1 MQIFLAVTPQELRSA
16 MQWRC
21 GLAHVA
27 YRIGPESTLLRQNL
41 LLDTRGGLLSL
52 SDQDAPIIADP
63 EKLSAAIIRE
73 CSRRNYGG
81 ALLDFESPVGQDRQS
96 FAAELD
102 RVMSRNRR
110 ALYVPETYSKSA
122 PGGAVLL
129 CTAMSGGNFT
139 ERLREAVSLR
149 GAGHVAL
156 DLQRLRMDFSL
167 PARSGAGKPMTG
179 EALTALMD
187 ARAPSVFFSQDLCAR
202 YFTYVRETETHFVL
216 YDDADTLLQKIRI
229 GGSLGIGT
237 AFLMYPE
244 VQDLLPKLFRANGS
258 RQ

>member
-52 SDQDAPIIADP
+52 SDQDAPMIGDP
-63 EKLSAAIIRE
+63 EKLSSAIIRE

-81 ALLDFESPVGQDRQS
+81 ALLDFELPASQDRQA
-96 FAAELD
+96 FVAELD

-110 ALYVPETYSKSA
+110 ALYVPEPYGKSA

-139 ERLREAVSLR
+139 ERLREAISLR
-149 GAGHVAL
+149 GVGHVAL

-167 PARSGAGKPMTG
+167 PAPSGAGKPLTG
-179 EALTALMD
+179 EALTALLD
-187 ARAPSVFFSQDLCAR
+187 RAPAVFFSQDLCAR
-202 YFTYVRETETHFVL
+202 YFTYTRESDTHFIL

-229 GGSLGIGT
+229 GSSLGIGT

-244 VQDLLPKLFRANGS
+244 VQDLLPKLFRANGN
-258 RQ
+258 R